1 MKTFQF
7 PKWEELPTIDLYMD
21 QVITYLEQQL
31 SSIYFYDEK
40 FITKPMI
47 NNYVKT
53 SIVDP
58 PTKKHYSRKHI
69 AYFLVVTI
77 LKRCYSMSQIAELIE
92 IHTNMKDS
100 TVEQAYNLFI
110 QRFESILNNL
120 FQNEEKSSFTTTIPQ
135 QILMDHVL
143 QCICY
148 KIHTEYILSKQ

>member
-1 MKTFQF
+1 MNTFQF

-21 QVITYLEQQL
+21 QVITYIEQQL
-31 SSIYFYDEK
+31 SSIYFNDEK

-53 SIVDP
+53 NIVEP
-58 PTKKHYSRKHI
+58 PTKKHYNRKHL
-69 AYFLVVTI
+69 AYFIVVTI
-77 LKRCYSMSQIAELIE
+77 LKHCYSMSQIAELIK

-110 QRFESILNNL
+110 QRFESTLNDL
-120 FQNEEKSSFTTTIPQ
+120 FQNGENSTFTASVPQ
-135 QILMDHVL
+135 QLLMDHVV

-148 KIHTEYILSKQ
+148 KIHTEYMLSKQ